1 MEYQSFWHSFTQT
14 TGLMNRIFFMK
25 NSNLFTLGS
34 DIPVLDKLNF
44 MAKVVA
50 LPDNS
55 TFLREK
61 VFSYFIPIK
70 TGVITSE

>member
-1 MEYQSFWHSFTQT
+1 
-14 TGLMNRIFFMK
+14 MK